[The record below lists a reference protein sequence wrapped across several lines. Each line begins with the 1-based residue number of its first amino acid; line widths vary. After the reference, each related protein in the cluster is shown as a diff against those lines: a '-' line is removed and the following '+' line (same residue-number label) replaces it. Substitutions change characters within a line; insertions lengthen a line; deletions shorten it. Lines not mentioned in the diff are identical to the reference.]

1 MNFTGMEQVLDDLA
15 AANARIDARLD
26 ALDAELAPLSAA
38 WTGAAF
44 DSVASAIPTD
54 LKAGDFSWIP
64 GGPELFRDYT
74 AASRH
79 LVTYVTTGSETF
91 DGFARRLLQTA
102 QAYMEAEEYTAAELA
117 QVQAEMDAL

>member
-1 MNFTGMEQVLDDLA
+1 MSDSYTVDPDALRFDAVERFDAWSQVL
-15 AANARIDARLD
+15 
-26 ALDAELAPLSAA
+26 
-38 WTGAAF
+38 